1 VEKVNS
7 IRNKGISDMK
17 RSMIALSGAYDRE
30 FKNDESKR
38 KGSHRSFMKRK
49 LSRKIRRL
57 LRQDMKND

>member
-1 VEKVNS
+1 
-7 IRNKGISDMK
+7 MK